1 MYLSSYYKT
10 DLYER
15 ETLIIFDEVQ
25 LYPRARSAIKYLVA
39 DGRYDYIETGSLISI
54 KKNVENILI
63 PSEERHLNMYP
74 MDFEEFLW
82 AKGYDDTTV
91 DDIIRLSETSKGSFY
106 YYFSSKDSLLDTLS
120 TILDENYAKLEDEL
134 DPEMNSFDKLMYLNY
149 RSHSF
154 MEQKI
159 DVALLSSLYST
170 QLIAKGD
177 RNLLDQ
183 NRTYYKL
190 ISRII
195 EEGHVRNQIS
205 REKSIQEITK
215 YYSLCERALVSDW
228 CLNRG
233 NYSLGEYSKEYMP
246 ILMEHFRV
254 DQPE

>member
-1 MYLSSYYKT
+1 MAAKQNVKRRIVDAAWELF
-10 DLYER
+10 YE
-15 ETLIIFDEVQ
+15 
-25 LYPRARSAIKYLVA
+25 
-39 DGRYDYIETGSLISI
+39 
-54 KKNVENILI
+54 
-63 PSEERHLNMYP
+63 
-74 MDFEEFLW
+74 
-82 AKGYDDTTV
+82 KGYDDTTV

-120 TILDENYAKLEDEL
+120 TILDEL

-195 EEGHVRNQIS
+195 EGMCEIRSAERRVSRRLPSIIHSVSGHWYQTGV
-205 REKSIQEITK
+205 
-215 YYSLCERALVSDW
+215 
-228 CLNRG
+228 
-233 NYSLGEYSKEYMP
+233 
-246 ILMEHFRV
+246 
-254 DQPE
+254 

>member
-1 MYLSSYYKT
+1 M
-10 DLYER
+10 
-15 ETLIIFDEVQ
+15 
-25 LYPRARSAIKYLVA
+25 
-39 DGRYDYIETGSLISI
+39 
-54 KKNVENILI
+54 
-63 PSEERHLNMYP
+63 
-74 MDFEEFLW
+74 
-82 AKGYDDTTV
+82 
-91 DDIIRLSETSKGSFY
+91 
-106 YYFSSKDSLLDTLS
+106 S

-170 QLIAKGD
+170 QLIAKGN

-205 REKSIQEITK
+205 
-215 YYSLCERALVSDW
+215 L
-228 CLNRG
+228 
-233 NYSLGEYSKEYMP
+233 
-246 ILMEHFRV
+246 
-254 DQPE
+254 

>member
-1 MYLSSYYKT
+1 MAAKQNVKRRIVDAAWELF
-10 DLYER
+10 YE
-15 ETLIIFDEVQ
+15 
-25 LYPRARSAIKYLVA
+25 
-39 DGRYDYIETGSLISI
+39 
-54 KKNVENILI
+54 
-63 PSEERHLNMYP
+63 
-74 MDFEEFLW
+74 
-82 AKGYDDTTV
+82 KGYDDTTV

-106 YYFSSKDSLLDTLS
+106 YYFSSKDS
-120 TILDENYAKLEDEL
+120 AKLEDEL

-246 ILMEHFRV
+246 VLMEHFRV
-254 DQPE
+254 NEAG